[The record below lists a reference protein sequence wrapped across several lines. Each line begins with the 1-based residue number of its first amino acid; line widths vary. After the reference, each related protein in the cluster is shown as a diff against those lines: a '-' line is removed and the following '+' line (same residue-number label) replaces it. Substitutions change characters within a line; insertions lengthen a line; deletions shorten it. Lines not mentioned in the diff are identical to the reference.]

1 MNIFSLIFVYSG
13 TASRAS
19 IKRSAGQKWPA
30 GQAFDTPALE
40 RSTHRMLSTRD
51 ESGERNQTFI

>member
-13 TASRAS
+13 TASRAR

-30 GQAFDTPALE
+30 GQDFDTPAL
-40 RSTHRMLSTRD
+40 
-51 ESGERNQTFI
+51 N